1 MISKGR
7 VIVLTLKETAMGL
20 DAKVYIRR
28 DKLPFEVDARKAR
41 VDDQTGEVYFDDPT
55 DAPRSPEAFVAV
67 HKRLGNAAA
76 ISFLA
81 EEIKKALDEDA
92 LSFLTNKVL
101 YSATHAGDVINL
113 DQLNR
118 LREEIAAIRERTKG
132 QRSAELE
139 KLLTDFEELIRAAEE
154 QGNPITFV

>member
-1 MISKGR
+1 
-7 VIVLTLKETAMGL
+7 MGL

-28 DKLPFEVDARKAR
+28 DNLPFEVDARKAR

-67 HKRLGNAAA
+67 HKRLGNATT

-92 LSFLTNKVL
+92 LSFFTNKIL
-101 YSATHAGDVINL
+101 YCATHAGDVINL

-118 LREEIAAIRERTKG
+118 LREEIAAIRDGTMG